1 MSTGKTLLSFNQ
13 TYFIDPCIHDD
24 DDDDDDDDFH

>member
-13 TYFIDPCIHDD
+13 TYFIDPCIP